1 MTKSEQGAS
10 GQPEIKGYTREYI
23 EASSPRSREIREHLA
38 EQGVSGAG
46 AAQIAAHRTR
56 DDKLDISHEEM
67 QQRHQE
73 MARQFGEQPQRVI
86 AEARAQE
93 SEPLNEDE
101 KQRSVSQALTYAREK
116 NLEREA
122 VADERDL
129 MRDSLKRSMGD
140 ASLEEVRAGFNQ
152 RVEAGE
158 LIEAARAEHQPGRA
172 FTTEEMVTR
181 ERDNIERMRAGQD
194 RDAALA
200 TEETRRA
207 IEAEHAH
214 LSNSQR
220 AAVGEILS
228 SRDQVTAL
236 EGAAGTARLPG
247 RHPGRERARL
257 SKSLCQRRGPCTNS
271 KKLDSN
277 RARYKNIWRA
287 ESKSRAE
294 KSICTCWTNRA
305 WPAPSR

>member
-1 MTKSEQGAS
+1 
-10 GQPEIKGYTREYI
+10 
-23 EASSPRSREIREHLA
+23 
-38 EQGVSGAG
+38 
-46 AAQIAAHRTR
+46 
-56 DDKLDISHEEM
+56 
-67 QQRHQE
+67 

-86 AEARAQE
+86 EEAQVRAQ
-93 SEPLNEDE
+93 SQAIEPLNEDE

-116 NLEREA
+116 NLERDA
-122 VADERDL
+122 VADEREL

-140 ASLEEVRAGFNQ
+140 ASLEEVRAGFNK
-152 RVEAGE
+152 RVESGE

-181 ERDNIERMRAGQD
+181 ERDNIERMRAGQKQHET
-194 RDAALA
+194 LA

-236 EGAAGTARLPG
+236 EGAAGTGKTTSLAAI
-247 RHPGRERARL
+247 REAAERE
-257 SKSLCQRRGPCTNS
+257 G
-271 KKLDSN
+271 
-277 RARYKNIWRA
+277 YKVEGFA
-287 ESKSRAE
+287 PTSRAAHKLEEAGIESSTLQKHLARGEQEQSGE
-294 KSICTCWTNRA
+294 KHL
-305 WPAPSR
+305 